1 MWISEHFLNHL
12 HQVHG
17 AIRDTGSN
25 KNALSEVAEASIVYV
40 RFKAAAS
47 EVNYLSLT
55 DWIRELH
62 LMVKLNY
69 HLFLGINYLPVIFE
83 DDHAPEKTNMFTRY
97 CFKNLQLKPVLEEIE
112 SRSSRNEY
120 SQLLA
125 ECHKLFCEQRLSLV
139 SFFIGPA

>member
-1 MWISEHFLNHL
+1 
-12 HQVHG
+12 
-17 AIRDTGSN
+17 
-25 KNALSEVAEASIVYV
+25 
-40 RFKAAAS
+40 
-47 EVNYLSLT
+47 
-55 DWIRELH
+55 
-62 LMVKLNY
+62 MVKLNY

-139 SFFIGPA
+139 IFFIGSVYYSIASMCVHSSFFIYSFSLLTLTMQSRLEVWHNNGYQILLRKKHCHHWLDQAAHTSCR